1 MNVKQ
6 LVLTAALI
14 AAITGCSDKDEP
26 KSPAPVPAQQGQAAA
41 PAERP
46 ASERPVTATSSKGA
60 NHAPAGREAVSSRIC
75 IVDCLR
81 PGPLVAASKAEAEW
95 LVRHQYPSEAELN
108 RMQALSLDALQQEA
122 SLGNPSAAAVLG
134 KRISLEKDFLE
145 GQVMLRDQALSG
157 NFYAFYAMSE
167 SYREAK
173 TPNLVDG
180 AAYLRLAYI
189 LGDNKAA
196 SEIAKMKLTS
206 IEIAAAD
213 SRASQLFKGFAGDQ
227 VPDPRP
233 QE

>member
-1 MNVKQ
+1 
-6 LVLTAALI
+6 
-14 AAITGCSDKDEP
+14 
-26 KSPAPVPAQQGQAAA
+26 
-41 PAERP
+41 
-46 ASERPVTATSSKGA
+46 
-60 NHAPAGREAVSSRIC
+60 
-75 IVDCLR
+75 
-81 PGPLVAASKAEAEW
+81 
-95 LVRHQYPSEAELN
+95 
-108 RMQALSLDALQQEA
+108 
-122 SLGNPSAAAVLG
+122 VLG

-173 TPNLVDG
+173 TPNLVDS